1 MRKIELAEKPVELT
15 QEEETRLV
23 NIYKRTGEA
32 VWRKPY
38 ITAALLQMTY
48 SKCAYSEAKLQ
59 EGGAYMEVDHFHPK
73 SLYPEEVV
81 KWGNL
86 LPATKTSNTAKGNT
100 DTRVVP
106 LINPLK
112 DNPKDYLR
120 YVGALCMVKNL
131 SDPIAKT
138 KAKNSIDLYALNS
151 QHYVKQR
158 ADRIHFNQEEF
169 SWLAQEVKEGVLKNG
184 GNPLKRWKARLIAQL
199 EDAQPSEPYSVCIAQ
214 AMKDND
220 DLKFIIKELQNMKMV
235 DKRIQKLLS
244 NI

>member
-48 SKCAYSEAKLQ
+48 SKCAYS
-59 EGGAYMEVDHFHPK
+59 
-73 SLYPEEVV
+73 
-81 KWGNL
+81 
-86 LPATKTSNTAKGNT
+86 NTAKGNT

-138 KAKNSIDLYALNS
+138 KAKNSINLYALNS

-158 ADRIHFNQEEF
+158 SDRIHFNQEEF
-169 SWLAQEVKEGVLKNG
+169 SRLAQEVKEGVLKNG

-199 EDAQPSEPYSVCIAQ
+199 EDAQPSEPYSICIAQ

-220 DLKFIIKELQNMKMV
+220 DFKFIIKELQSMKMV
-235 DKRIQKLLS
+235 DKRIQELLS